1 MRRAP
6 LGHLLAGASL
16 FFSGAAGTGAS
27 GGPPGGMERGLD
39 TRAEATWEAV
49 APGVELGSLS
59 IRGQG
64 EGRWTRVILLRMDP
78 DAVRLRLAS
87 RLNPEFTQ
95 GAWTVEAAP
104 PGAIAAFNAGQ
115 FSGIVP
121 WGWTVM
127 DGLEIRP
134 PGVGP
139 LSTAV
144 VMDSA
149 GAVRFVPPDSIG
161 EVRARGGVAMA
172 FQSYPSLLVN
182 DGEIPAA
189 LTTAGQ
195 GVGITHRDARL
206 ALCQLGDGRLL
217 TLLTRFDGLGAVGES
232 IPFGLTLAETA
243 NLLRRQGCR
252 RAVALDGGIS
262 AQLAVRTDTEGWR
275 AWQGWRKVPLGLVVE
290 RR

>member
-1 MRRAP
+1 MRRVL
-6 LGHLLAGASL
+6 LGRLLAGASL
-16 FFSGAAGTGAS
+16 CFSGAAGAGAGTGLH
-27 GGPPGGMERGLD
+27 GPGDGLD
-39 TRAEATWEAV
+39 SRAETTWEAV
-49 APGVELGSLS
+49 AAGVELGSFS
-59 IRGQG
+59 IRGHG
-64 EGRWTRVILLRMDP
+64 EGRWTRVLLLRMDP

-87 RLNPEFTQ
+87 RLTREFTQ
-95 GAWTVEAAP
+95 GAWTVDAAP

-144 VMDSA
+144 VVDAA
-149 GAVRFVPPDSIG
+149 GAVRFVPPDSI
-161 EVRARGGVAMA
+161 EVVRAAGGVTLA

-189 LTTAGQ
+189 LTTAGM

-206 ALCQLGDGRLL
+206 ALCQLEDGRLL
-217 TLLTRFDGLGAVGES
+217 TLLTRFDGLGEVGES

-243 NLLRRQGCR
+243 ALLKREGCR

-262 AQLAVRTDTEGWR
+262 AQLAVRTDTQGWR
-275 AWQGWRKVPLGLVVE
+275 AWHGWRKVPLGLVVE
-290 RR
+290 AR

>member
-1 MRRAP
+1 MRRAL

-16 FFSGAAGTGAS
+16 YFSGAAGTGAS
-27 GGPPGGMERGLD
+27 TGPRGPGDGLD
-39 TRAEATWEAV
+39 SRVAATWEAV
-49 APGVELGSLS
+49 APGVQLGGFSM
-59 IRGQG
+59 RGQG

-78 DAVRLRLAS
+78 DAVHFRLAS

-95 GAWTVEAAP
+95 GAWTVDAAP

-134 PGVGP
+134 PGAGP

-144 VMDSA
+144 VLDSA
-149 GAVRFVPPDSIG
+149 GAVRFVPPDSIAV
-161 EVRARGGVAMA
+161 VRAAGGVMLA

-206 ALCQLGDGRLL
+206 ALCQLEDGRLL
-217 TLLTRFDGLGAVGES
+217 TLLTRFDGLGEVGES

-243 NLLRRQGCR
+243 ALLKREGCR

-275 AWQGWRKVPLGLVVE
+275 AWHGWRKVPLGLVVE
-290 RR
+290 GR